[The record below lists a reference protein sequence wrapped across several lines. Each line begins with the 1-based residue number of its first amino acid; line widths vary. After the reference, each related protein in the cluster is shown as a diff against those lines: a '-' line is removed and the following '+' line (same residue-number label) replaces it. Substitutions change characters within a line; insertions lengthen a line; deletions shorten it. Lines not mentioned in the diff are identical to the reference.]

1 MQTKLLFAL
10 IGVSLLAS
18 AKVGAA
24 TIFVPTDGDV
34 NFLFGDLMGGTLA
47 MFDDSDQSYSGP
59 SLTIDVPGITG
70 IAGPFTG
77 GDHIASNT
85 NGSLTLT
92 GSDNFILGLFDTGSG
107 NWLTDTLVTS
117 VGANSYTVS
126 FGNGANV
133 VQIDVQVVPA
143 VPLPAAAWLFGSGL
157 LGLAGGATIRRKRLA

>member
-1 MQTKLLFAL
+1 MKANSICAL
-10 IGVSLLAS
+10 IGVVSILTVTRLE
-18 AKVGAA
+18 AA

-47 MFDDSDQSYSGP
+47 MFDDSDQNYSGP

-92 GSDNFILGLFDTGSG
+92 GSDQFILGLDTGGG
-107 NWLTDTLVTS
+107 NWLADTSVTS
-117 VGANSYTVS
+117 VGANSYTVT
-126 FGNGANV
+126 FANGVNV
-133 VQIDVQVVPA
+133 VQVDVQVVPA
-143 VPLPAAAWLFGSGL
+143 VPVPAAVWLFSSGL
-157 LGLAGGATIRRKRLA
+157 LGLVGVIRRSARVA